1 MVGLYRIL
9 ALAPARIWYFF
20 KSGRNPALAK
30 IPPEPDSFA
39 GFEKVFFQTLDNL
52 EL

>member
-1 MVGLYRIL
+1 MAVPDFGSGTF
-9 ALAPARIWYFF
+9 A
-20 KSGRNPALAK
+20 KSGRNPAPVK

-39 GFEKVFFQTLDNL
+39 RFEKVDFSQALDNL